1 MLRERP
7 SAEVVKL
14 AIEQFGSEAHFAEA
28 LGVTREQMARWKAGS
43 EEPSPEMLQRIADL
57 ARRNRS

>member
-1 MLRERP
+1 MLRERR

-28 LGVTREQMARWKAGS
+28 LGVTREQLARWKRGS
-43 EEPSPEMLQRIADL
+43 EEPSPETLQAIADL
-57 ARRNRS
+57 VRRNRS

>member
-28 LGVTREQMARWKAGS
+28 LGVTREELERWKKGA
-43 EEPSPEMLQRIADL
+43 EEPSSEILQAIADL
-57 ARRNRS
+57 VQR

>member
-28 LGVTREQMARWKAGS
+28 LGVTREQLARWKRGS
-43 EEPSPEMLQRIADL
+43 EEPSPEVLQAIADL
-57 ARRNRS
+57 VRR